1 MTISANARNIM
12 GQTALHNAV
21 TVGYRD
27 VVSLLIKHGADVN
40 LSAGPESH
48 HGEKETVE
56 SQDTLG
62 ANTSSPL
69 EIACHQGDLEMLK
82 LLLSNGA
89 EDIDH
94 KCLNSA
100 ILADNTE
107 VIMILLQQGNVLYVL
122 LEVHPCITFL

>member
-1 MTISANARNIM
+1 M

-40 LSAGPESH
+40 LSTGMESH
-48 HGEKETVE
+48 HGENNTTE
-56 SQDTLG
+56 SQENLG
-62 ANTSSPL
+62 AGTSSPL
-69 EIACHQGDLEMLK
+69 QIACHQGDLEMLK

-94 KCLNSA
+94 KCLKNA

-107 VIMILLQQGNVLYVL
+107 MIMILLQRGNVL
-122 LEVHPCITFL
+122 

>member
-1 MTISANARNIM
+1 M

-27 VVSLLIKHGADVN
+27 VVSILIKHGADVN
-40 LSAGPESH
+40 LPAGAESH
-48 HGEKETVE
+48 HGEKDMAQ
-56 SQDTLG
+56 SQDNLVAAG
-62 ANTSSPL
+62 ASSPL

-100 ILADNTE
+100 ILADNIE
-107 VIMILLQQGNVLYVL
+107 VIMILLQRGNL
-122 LEVHPCITFL
+122 L

>member
-1 MTISANARNIM
+1 M

-27 VVSLLIKHGADVN
+27 VVSLLIRHGADVN
-40 LSAGPESH
+40 LSASTESH
-48 HGEKETVE
+48 QGENGAAE
-56 SQDTLG
+56 SEDNLG
-62 ANTSSPL
+62 ASPSSPL
-69 EIACHQGDLEMLK
+69 EIACHQGNLEMLK

-100 ILADNTE
+100 ILADNIE
-107 VIMILLQQGNVLYVL
+107 VIMILLQRGNVL
-122 LEVHPCITFL
+122 